1 MEEFTVEEIIEYHI
15 EIIQES
21 DREEEQ
27 GLGGKLLI
35 PGNLDFVVEI
45 SKGYSDPFEKAA
57 FILHGLATGHAFIEG
72 NKRIAFLLASLILF
86 RAPERYEI
94 ISSPEENNQ
103 FVRSIAEGRITKE
116 KVEIWLRSVTKKG
129 C

>member
-21 DREEEQ
+21 DREEDQ

-45 SKGYSDPFEKAA
+45 SKGYADPFEKAA
-57 FILHGLATGHAFIEG
+57 FILHGLATGHAFILRGEG
-72 NKRIAFLLASLILF
+72 AERENPGTTGAVIKAAPL
-86 RAPERYEI
+86 RA
-94 ISSPEENNQ
+94 
-103 FVRSIAEGRITKE
+103 
-116 KVEIWLRSVTKKG
+116 
-129 C
+129 